1 MKSLDSTQ
9 LLPLPTWNDPRVHL
23 LDDLWLVTIVAILF
37 AAGLPWLLSSF
48 DIRFGAALLGL
59 LALAAVHVGFTV
71 LTAPAPGIHP
81 WRKRTLSMLH
91 AGGVVAVAIIWHY
104 AGGIHNPAFL
114 IVFVLPV
121 IGAIFLSRWQPYVIA
136 ILAILAA
143 AGVALSESPELR
155 WYATGLA
162 PRMS

>member
-9 LLPLPTWNDPRVHL
+9 LLPLPTWSDPRVHL

-81 WRKRTLSMLH
+81 WRKRALSMLH
-91 AGGVVAVAIIWHY
+91 AVAVVVVALTWHY
-104 AGGIHNPAFL
+104 AGGIHNPE
-114 IVFVLPV
+114 
-121 IGAIFLSRWQPYVIA
+121 IGRAHV
-136 ILAILAA
+136 
-143 AGVALSESPELR
+143 
-155 WYATGLA
+155 
-162 PRMS
+162 